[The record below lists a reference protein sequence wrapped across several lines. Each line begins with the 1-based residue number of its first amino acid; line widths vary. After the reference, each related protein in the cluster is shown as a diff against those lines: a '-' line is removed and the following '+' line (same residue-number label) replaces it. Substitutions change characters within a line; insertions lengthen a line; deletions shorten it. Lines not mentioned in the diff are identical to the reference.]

1 LYCKKAMQKRKM
13 ENKFTP
19 STNWS
24 SFPTT
29 RYYGSKRRLLPWIY
43 DVSSKISFNSVFD
56 RFGGTASVSLLFQ
69 NMGKKVVYHDALA
82 SNSISARALL
92 STNTLNENDV
102 TLFFDN
108 IKPKKGFIS
117 ETFND
122 IYYSNE
128 ENQWLDGAVEKI
140 HQLDNENLKNYC
152 WYCLFQACLK
162 KRPFNMFHRANYYLR
177 TANVERKFGN
187 LTTWNKSFLSHI
199 DVANKEIYQ
208 YLQQRQSHILEASIL
223 PSGEMKKQ
231 DIDADLVYLDPP
243 YIGQSSC
250 EDYFKRYH
258 FLEGLTCYSGW
269 ADLIDKSKATKQIHT
284 PDYLKSWHNKNTFKE
299 VLFGEIEGYQ
309 HKIVM
314 LSYQTDGYPKID
326 SIYDFFVSL
335 FSTVH
340 IHKKP
345 FTHALSKSKK
355 TEVLIIGFPK

>member
-1 LYCKKAMQKRKM
+1 MQKREM
-13 ENKFTP
+13 ETNFAL
-19 STNWS
+19 STNWPH
-24 SFPTT
+24 FPTT

-82 SNSISARALL
+82 SNTLSAHALL
-92 STNTLNENDV
+92 SINTLNEKDISS
-102 TLFFDN
+102 FFEN
-108 IKPKKGFIS
+108 IEPKKGFIS
-117 ETFND
+117 QTFND
-122 IYYSNE
+122 IYYSSE

-140 HQLDNENLKNYC
+140 HQLNDENLKNYC

-177 TANVERKFGN
+177 TANVARKFGS

-208 YLQQRQSHILEASIL
+208 FLQQQPLDIIEANIL
-223 PSGEMKKQ
+223 PSGEIKDQ

-258 FLEGLTCYSGW
+258 FLEGLTCYSEW
-269 ADLIDKSKATKQIHT
+269 ANLIDESKATKQIHT

-299 VLFGEIEGYQ
+299 VLFEEIARYRHQ
-309 HKIVM
+309 IVM
-314 LSYQTDGYPKID
+314 LSYQTDGYPQID
-326 SIYDFFVSL
+326 SIYDYFVSL

-340 IHKKP
+340 IHTKP
-345 FTHALSKSKK
+345 FSHALCKNKK